1 MKNLGIIRWDLM
13 AFCDRQL
20 SYYYYHYFVCC
31 CCCFFFF
38 TPLNCG
44 VGAIF
49 FWLFVTKM
57 MIQGE
62 DDVLP
67 SSFCWQT
74 LRAQSQVVNQKLL
87 NGFVDIAVPYFDNGG
102 RRMVMFDNRLY
113 LVGIV

>member
-1 MKNLGIIRWDLM
+1 
-13 AFCDRQL
+13 
-20 SYYYYHYFVCC
+20 
-31 CCCFFFF
+31 
-38 TPLNCG
+38 
-44 VGAIF
+44 
-49 FWLFVTKM
+49 M

-74 LRAQSQVVNQKLL
+74 LQAQSQVVNQKLL

-113 LVGIV
+113 LVSIVEFLHRSHVDRGTKGSRVVVGTDLSKQKVHTAPSSNSTALPHSAVKMSSSC